1 MAVTS
6 NVTYSGLNSQ
16 NVQRMQDIQRAESTV
31 AAYYNSLGGD
41 TKRTSHWH
49 VDNNG
54 NVSHSAYVRREDK
67 LNEKLRAE
75 AEENAQELIEKT
87 REKAKAEYK
96 KNISANTSVQRDG
109 VSYEKTIPDSVS
121 AGLEFIK
128 GMEEKNSGTKFF
140 VGTVSYGQTY
150 GNSTDTNFVVDP
162 KFLGKLGTDE
172 ATRKQFEEDVKYL
185 TDFSK
190 RMREQAAANGQ
201 EIISQGWF
209 CDENGNWGGWT
220 VVKNS
225 NPYSVLQDMADN
237 AEKIRQE
244 ALEERKKAEQELKEH
259 FGDRF
264 KGLSVKWLEEDAKS
278 EEIIESEEAENA
290 SEEESETM
298 SGKVGVNVGKTARK
312 IAAAK
317 TTSQLRAVIAE
328 IKGDMQEVKDGIEKG
343 WCDESEMNKVHS
355 LMAQAQNRMGQV
367 EDREATP
374 EEEQA
379 FSMASLM

>member
-1 MAVTS
+1 MAVKGIGS
-6 NVTYSGLNSQ
+6 NYLYPVQ
-16 NVQRMQDIQRAESTV
+16 NDYKPDSKTE
-31 AAYYNSLGGD
+31 D
-41 TKRTSHWH
+41 TK
-49 VDNNG
+49 NA
-54 NVSHSAYVRREDK
+54 VSQTA
-67 LNEKLRAE
+67 
-75 AEENAQELIEKT
+75 
-87 REKAKAEYK
+87 
-96 KNISANTSVQRDG
+96 VQKEG

-121 AGLEFIK
+121 AGLEYIQ
-128 GMEEKNSGTKFF
+128 GLEKQISGTKFF

-150 GNSTDTNFVVDP
+150 GNSSDINFVVNP

-172 ATRKQFEEDVKYL
+172 ATRKQFEEDVKFL
-185 TDFSK
+185 NDFSE
-190 RMREQAAANGQ
+190 RFREQQLAQGR

-220 VVKNS
+220 ISRPTKQS
-225 NPYSVLQDMADN
+225 SVLQDMADN

-244 ALEERKKAEQELKEH
+244 KLEERKKAEAELKEH

-264 KGLSVKWLEEDAKS
+264 KGFSVKWLEEDAKA
-278 EEIIESEEAENA
+278 EEMAETEDTETS
-290 SEEESETM
+290 SEEESETI

-328 IKGDMQEVKDGIEKG
+328 IKGDMQEVKAGIEKG
-343 WCDESEMNKVHS
+343 WCDESEMEKVNS

-374 EEEQA
+374 EEENMFA
-379 FSMASLM
+379 VASLM